1 MQNIYSLLFLLVSP
15 FFGYGQKADSLHNA
29 SLVIDT
35 HNDVLISS
43 IMEGKDITK
52 NVPGG
57 HTDIPRLFKG
67 GVNGQF
73 FSVWCGPE
81 YGKGKAFAYANR
93 QIDSLMSIIHHNPD
107 EMMLAT
113 SKADILKAAGQHK
126 IAAFIGVEG
135 GHMIED
141 NLTYVDSLYKRGVR
155 YLTLT
160 WNNSTKWA
168 TSASDENNPKLKLK
182 HEGLSEFGK
191 ELVHHMNELGMMVD
205 LSHVGRQTFFDA
217 IEASSKPI
225 IVSHSNAYT
234 IAPVSRN
241 LKDDQIR
248 AVAKN
253 GGVICVNFY
262 SAFLDE
268 NFNKK
273 RDQLFFSTVPEN
285 QQKGVKGDN
294 RFYKLSAGAKEQ
306 LRPPLSKVID
316 NIDYIVNLIGVDY
329 VGIGGDFDGVESTAK
344 GLDDVSSYPAIT
356 KALIERGYNEKDIQ
370 KILGANVLR
379 VLEAQ

>member
-1 MQNIYSLLFLLVSP
+1 MQNIYCLLFFLVIP
-15 FFGYGQKADSLHNA
+15 FSGYSQKADSLHKA
-29 SLVIDT
+29 SLVIDA

-52 NVPGG
+52 EVAGG

-81 YGKGKAFAYANR
+81 YGNGKAFAYANR
-93 QIDSLMSIIHHNPD
+93 QIDSLMSIIHHNPN
-107 EMMLAT
+107 EIILAT
-113 SKADILKAAGQHK
+113 SKADIQKATNQHK
-126 IAAFIGVEG
+126 IAALIGVEG

-141 NLTYVDSLYKRGVR
+141 NLNNIDSLYKRGVR

-160 WNNSTKWA
+160 WNNSTSWA
-168 TSASDENNPKLKLK
+168 TSASDENNPELKLK
-182 HEGLSEFGK
+182 HKGLNDFGK
-191 ELVHHMNELGMMVD
+191 EVVRHMNKLGMMVD

-217 IEASSKPI
+217 IETSSKPI
-225 IVSHSNAYT
+225 IVSHSNVYT
-234 IAPVSRN
+234 ITPVSRN
-241 LKDDQIR
+241 LKDDQIK

-253 GGVICVNFY
+253 GGVICINFY
-262 SAFLDE
+262 SAFLDAD
-268 NFNKK
+268 FSKK

-285 QQKGVKGDN
+285 KQKGVKGDD
-294 RFYKLSAGAKEQ
+294 RFYKLSAKAQEQ

-316 NIDYIVNLIGVDY
+316 HIDYIVNLIGIDY
-329 VGIGGDFDGVESTAK
+329 VGVGGDFDGVESTAK
-344 GLDDVSSYPAIT
+344 ELDDVSSYPNLT
-356 KALIERGYNEKDIQ
+356 KALLERGYNENDIQ